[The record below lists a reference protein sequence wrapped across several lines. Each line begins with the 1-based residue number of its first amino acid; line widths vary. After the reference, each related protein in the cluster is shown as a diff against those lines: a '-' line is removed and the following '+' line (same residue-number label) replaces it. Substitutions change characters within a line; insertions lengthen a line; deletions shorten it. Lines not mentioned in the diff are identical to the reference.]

1 LKIYPPNSPEAM
13 ARILAMMIVTDAHI
27 DDREIAIL
35 DRLDAYAILGLSRN
49 EFMRVA
55 QDYCTQLVQEAEEHG
70 ETPILDADRADA
82 VIDCVDVPS
91 RRIVVARLLL
101 AVLAADQQQR
111 ESELVLYGH
120 ILDRWNIS
128 RDEVAKTMEMAK

>member
-1 LKIYPPNSPEAM
+1 MKDYTPNSPEAM

-55 QDYCTQLVQEAEEHG
+55 QDYCTQLVKEAEEHG
-70 ETPILDADRADA
+70 ETPLLDADRADA
-82 VIDCVDVPS
+82 IIDCVDVPS
-91 RRIVVARLLL
+91 RRLIVARLLL

>member
-1 LKIYPPNSPEAM
+1 MKNYTPNSPEAM

-35 DRLDAYAILGLSRN
+35 DRLDAYTILGLTRN
-49 EFMRVA
+49 EFMRVS
-55 QDYCTQLVQEAEEHG
+55 QDYCTQLVKEAEEQG

-91 RRIVVARLLL
+91 RRLIVARLLL
-101 AVLAADQQQR
+101 AILAADQQQR
-111 ESELVLYGH
+111 ESELVLYAH

>member
-1 LKIYPPNSPEAM
+1 MKNYTPNSPEAM

-35 DRLDAYAILGLSRN
+35 DRLDAYAILGLTRN

-55 QDYCTQLVQEAEEHG
+55 QDYCTQLVKEAEEHG
-70 ETPILDADRADA
+70 ETPILDADRADT

-91 RRIVVARLLL
+91 RRIIVARLLL
-101 AVLAADQQQR
+101 AILAADQQQR
-111 ESELVLYGH
+111 ESELVLYAH

-128 RDEVAKTMEMAK
+128 REEVAKTMEMAK